1 MGIGLLDCNAGPG
14 CLLDGVGWGFAGQDP
29 LVSSSLG
36 SNSLEL
42 ADRMGRWPG
51 YGDLVW
57 RMGEWPACGDLAKR
71 MGRWPAM
78 GEPRNLWENGLCG
91 RPQNRMG
98 SSENVWEMP
107 QDMGNGAGT
116 WGGRQ
121 AVWGAKIAL
130 KPEIW
135 ERWRP
140 AGLHV
145 FMNFWREAAA
155 WHSLPSE
162 LRTGPAANIAA
173 PKIPRLRH
181 LALASS

>member
-1 MGIGLLDCNAGPG
+1 MAGP
-14 CLLDGVGWGFAGQDP
+14 AG
-29 LVSSSLG
+29 LVERKA
-36 SNSLEL
+36 NFKKIV
-42 ADRMGRWPG
+42 DRMGRWPG
-51 YGDLVW
+51 YGGSAVA
-57 RMGEWPACGDLAKR
+57 MGEWPAYGDLPR
-71 MGRWPAM
+71 CMGRCVRRVAV
-78 GEPRNLWENGLCG
+78 WENRDTVWGDGLCG

-98 SSENVWEMP
+98 SRENVWEMP